1 MVGNETLNS
10 PCPKIYEL
18 ICITSALKVLSNGTI
33 EGVNAKIKS
42 SGFHQIIFLTDR
54 ESKRMM
60 METEDKE
67 KRNHRGELTTTPA
80 LMGLL

>member
-1 MVGNETLNS
+1 M
-10 PCPKIYEL
+10 
-18 ICITSALKVLSNGTI
+18 LSNGTF
-33 EGVNAKIKS
+33 EGVNAKMKS
-42 SGFHQIIFLTDR
+42 TGYHHIIFLTDTER